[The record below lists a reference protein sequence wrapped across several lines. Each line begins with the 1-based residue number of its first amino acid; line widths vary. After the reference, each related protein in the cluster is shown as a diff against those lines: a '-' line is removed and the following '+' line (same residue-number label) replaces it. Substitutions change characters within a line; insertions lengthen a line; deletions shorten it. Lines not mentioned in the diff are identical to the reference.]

1 MGSMKLLRIAAALCG
16 AALLVTAAASAQN
29 LSLRA
34 PPWALPLVGA
44 DITPTTGGRATLGG
58 EGVDLAVRVTIA
70 PADGGVARVIRYEAR
85 GGDLK
90 LYLRR
95 FTGHPSTGW
104 WLWGSDGPRI
114 TTVPT
119 AQGAEIATLA
129 RSVMGV
135 AGALGSNA
143 TGDACAHGEQ
153 VFMEVD
159 LGGRATTFSRG
170 CAATSDAAGRLA
182 LRLSEIAG
190 SRNDEEFR
198 AAALGELLDADRAF
212 AAKAAA
218 DGVPAAFAAYAADDA
233 LMLSSGDITRGHDG
247 VVSAFANW
255 PAGRTIEWAPEA
267 GRVSERGDMGWTWGN
282 ATFVAPDGT
291 RTTGRYISI
300 WTRDLEG
307 NWRYAVDAGV
317 K

>member
-1 MGSMKLLRIAAALCG
+1 MKLFGMAAAFCG
-16 AALLVTAAASAQN
+16 AALVLTAAAYAQN

-34 PPWALPLVGA
+34 PPWALPLLGA
-44 DITPTTGGRATLGG
+44 DITPTTGGRATLGE
-58 EGVDLAVRVTIA
+58 EGVELAVRVTIA
-70 PADGGVARVIRYEAR
+70 PADGGVARVIRYEAH
-85 GGDLK
+85 GDAAK

-104 WLWGSDGPRI
+104 WLWGSDAPRI
-114 TTVPT
+114 TTLPA
-119 AQGAEIATLA
+119 AQGGEIATLA

-135 AGALGSNA
+135 AGALGANA
-143 TGDACAHGEQ
+143 PGEACAHGEQ

-159 LGGRATTFSRG
+159 LSGRATTFSRN
-170 CAATSDAAGRLA
+170 CASARDAVGRLA

-190 SRNDEEFR
+190 SRSDEEFR
-198 AAALGELLDADRAF
+198 AAALNELLDADRAF

-218 DGVPAAFAAYAADDA
+218 DGVPGAFAAYAADDA

-282 ATFVAPDGT
+282 ASFVAPDGT

-300 WTRDLEG
+300 WTRDLDG
-307 NWRYAVDAGV
+307 NWKYAVDAGV
-317 K
+317 R